1 MFLGG
6 QPRVGSQRRQNIGAA
21 YLSAHGITDNNQ
33 ILHDDPA
40 IDEKK
45 IFTASPSLR
54 PWSTFFVTV
63 SDARSVSDS

>member
-1 MFLGG
+1 MNQIRYTVIRVHIEKGVFLGG
-6 QPRVGSQRRQNIGAA
+6 QPRVGSRRRQNIGAA

-45 IFTASPSLR
+45 IFL
-54 PWSTFFVTV
+54 
-63 SDARSVSDS
+63 